1 MTQALELLQSNLLT
15 PVVLAFVLGA
25 IAHTVRSD
33 LRIPES
39 LFTALSIYLLLAIGL
54 KGGHELSKVGFGEIW
69 KPALATLALGV
80 LVPCLCYAVTRHLL
94 RLGVSDAAALAAHYG
109 SVSAVTFAA
118 VVAFLDSRSI
128 TYEGYM
134 PALLAMLEI
143 PAIVVAIVLA
153 RVAAPRAD
161 SHLGVMFHEVLT
173 GRSVVLLVGGLI
185 IGFVCSESSYA
196 KVTPM
201 FKDLFYGILVLFMLE
216 MGLIAASR
224 LGKLPERA
232 WTLVLFAIAMPLVN
246 GTIGIFIGHFVGLS
260 LGGNVTFAVM
270 AASASYIAA
279 PAAVRIALPEAN
291 PGIYLTAAIGITF
304 PFNLAMGIPILFSLT
319 RLLHPL

>member
-1 MTQALELLQSNLLT
+1 MSQAIDLLQSNLLT

-25 IAHTVRSD
+25 IAHLLKSD

-39 LFTALSIYLLLAIGL
+39 LFTGLSIYLLLAIGL
-54 KGGHELSKVGFGEIW
+54 KGGHELSKVGIAEIW
-69 KPALATLALGV
+69 KPAAATLLLGV
-80 LVPCLCYAVTRHLL
+80 IVPVICFFLARGLI
-94 RLGVSDAAALAAHYG
+94 RLEIADAAALAAHYG

-118 VVAFLDSRSI
+118 VIAFLDASRI
-128 TYEGYM
+128 AYEGFM
-134 PALLAMLEI
+134 PALVALLEA

-153 RVAAPRAD
+153 RVAQPQKD
-161 SHLGVMFHEVLT
+161 SHWSRLLHEVLT
-173 GRSVVLLVGGLI
+173 GKSIVLLLGGLV
-185 IGFVCSESSYA
+185 IGTVCTPVAYE
-196 KVTPM
+196 KVRPM
-201 FKDLFYGILVLFMLE
+201 FNDLFYGILVLFMLE

-224 LGKLPERA
+224 LLQLPKGAWKLIP
-232 WTLVLFAIAMPLVN
+232 FAILLPLLN
-246 GTIGIFIGHFVGLS
+246 GTIGAYLGHAAGLS

-304 PFNLAMGIPILFSLT
+304 PFNLAIGIPVLYELT
-319 RLLHPL
+319 RLVRG